1 MGNEEYECENLNN
14 PKDKMKRNN
23 LDMLIKEFNKES
35 NQLAKFDNDGL
46 FRVESTIDN
55 KKHYYFN
62 FSCFFDP
69 DHGFLK
75 CLSDLYKRYNE
86 MKDVKE
92 IMPFTSLIYQP
103 LDKIFELLNIK
114 PGDALSYSLAFIYYW
129 VFGLVIEGICDLL
142 ASSFNP
148 YLITASVVFYYG
160 MNYLNL
166 SELYKKTKE
175 INKYQILEE
184 QEEQLFSQLMQFF
197 GSEIGQHLQN
207 CNIIEIIVD
216 ESYSL
221 ISGIFYAFTESNKKD
236 QKVKINFWKIP
247 KIEKA
252 KFFKD
257 LSQKQQGLYSEV
269 FEKMREYTNIK
280 DYSKGL
286 KEIYNKYRETYKI
299 ASQNQDKLKESDEK
313 AKKRKELW
321 CIVNDLTANNTNG
334 KNSQKIQEILQEI
347 QKLD

>member
-1 MGNEEYECENLNN
+1 
-14 PKDKMKRNN
+14 
-23 LDMLIKEFNKES
+23 
-35 NQLAKFDNDGL
+35 
-46 FRVESTIDN
+46 
-55 KKHYYFN
+55 
-62 FSCFFDP
+62 
-69 DHGFLK
+69 
-75 CLSDLYKRYNE
+75 
-86 MKDVKE
+86 
-92 IMPFTSLIYQP
+92 
-103 LDKIFELLNIK
+103 
-114 PGDALSYSLAFIYYW
+114 
-129 VFGLVIEGICDLL
+129 
-142 ASSFNP
+142 
-148 YLITASVVFYYG
+148 
-160 MNYLNL
+160 
-166 SELYKKTKE
+166 
-175 INKYQILEE
+175 
-184 QEEQLFSQLMQFF
+184 MQFF

-221 ISGIFYAFTESNKKD
+221 ISGIFYAFTKPNKKD

-247 KIEKA
+247 EVEKA

-269 FEKMREYTNIK
+269 IEKMKKYKKIE
-280 DYSKGL
+280 DYSKDL
-286 KEIYNKYRETYKI
+286 EKIFNNYRDTYKI